1 LVISIATADGHDAVT
16 HVIRRRRS
24 DEAIG
29 ALGQVGVMHPRAER
43 VLLLRW
49 GRFRID
55 PKRDFADRTGTAR
68 NRPPS

>member
-1 LVISIATADGHDAVT
+1 VISIATADGHDAVT

-29 ALGQVGVMHPRAER
+29 ALGQVGVMLPRSER
-43 VLLLRW
+43 VLWLSV
-49 GRFRID
+49 GEVSID
-55 PKRDFADRTGTAR
+55 PKRDFADRTGTPR